1 MNTEA
6 ELTALFVTHS
16 VNKLKQMSDHL
27 ALCLSKLSEEQI
39 WHRSSDNENA
49 IGNLVLHLC
58 GNMQQWIGAGFGGE
72 KDIRVRDAEFAA
84 RGNADRESLLQHL
97 QQTVNH
103 NIAVIET
110 VTPARLV
117 ERVTPQDRTVSIL
130 EAIYQVVGHFQQHTG
145 QIIFATKLLT
155 SEDLRLYVPATPPKR
170 IAGLHQG
177 KVG

>member
-1 MNTEA
+1 MNTDA
-6 ELTALFVTHS
+6 ELTTLFVTHS
-16 VNKLKQMSDHL
+16 VNKLKQMRDHIG
-27 ALCLSKLSEEQI
+27 LCLSKLSEEQI

-84 RGNADRESLLQHL
+84 RGNVDKTALLQHL
-97 QQTVNH
+97 EKTVAH
-103 NIAVIET
+103 NLAVIEA
-110 VTPARLV
+110 VTPEQLV
-117 ERVTPQDRTVSIL
+117 QRITPQDRTVSIL

-155 SEDLRLYVPATPPKR
+155 SEDLRLYVPPVQK
-170 IAGLHQG
+170 
-177 KVG
+177 

>member
-1 MNTEA
+1 MTIDA

-16 VNKLKQMSDHL
+16 VNKLTQMRDHI

-72 KDIRVRDAEFAA
+72 QDVRVRDAEFSA
-84 RGNADRESLLQHL
+84 RGNTDKGALLQHL
-97 QQTVNH
+97 QQTVSH
-103 NIAVIET
+103 NLAIIES
-110 VTPARLV
+110 VTPERLV
-117 ERVTPQDRTVSIL
+117 VRITPQDRTVSIL

-155 SEDLRLYVPATPPKR
+155 SEDLRLYVPPPKP
-170 IAGLHQG
+170 Q
-177 KVG
+177 VQ

>member
-1 MNTEA
+1 MNT

-16 VNKLKQMSDHL
+16 VNKLKQMEEHL

-72 KDIRVRDAEFAA
+72 PDVRVRDAEFSA
-84 RGNADRESLLQHL
+84 RGKMNKESLLQQL
-97 QQTVNH
+97 QQTVSH
-103 NIAVIET
+103 NLTVIET
-110 VTPARLV
+110 VTPERLV
-117 ERVTPQDRTVSIL
+117 ERITPQDRTVSVL

-155 SEDLRLYVPATPPKR
+155 SEDLRLYMPPPKSS
-170 IAGLHQG
+170 A
-177 KVG
+177 